1 MDFKKYINKGTFST
15 YQEILFVA
23 LKALD
28 EIPLTKTEREQKE
41 IFAKEQA
48 WIDYKAGRSV
58 YDEESARLDE
68 LFWDDAD
75 DELGSTDIPLAKRR
89 YLRDFAYDKGHSAG
103 YSEVFAHYQ
112 NIIDLYRKLEAAK

>member
-15 YQEILFVA
+15 YQELLFIA

-41 IFAKEQA
+41 NIAKEQA
-48 WIDYKAGRSV
+48 WADYNIGKMN
-58 YDEESARLDE
+58 YYKESSRLDE
-68 LFWDDAD
+68 LFWNDAD
-75 DELGSTDIPLAKRR
+75 DELGATDIPLAKRR

-103 YSEVFAHYQ
+103 YSEVFAHYES
-112 NIIDLYRKLEAAK
+112 IIELYRNLEAAK